1 MLGEQF
7 YEHKGRITSQRVLE
21 IVETG
26 PKIETSFF
34 ADGNAKGTDVTDIG
48 TYWAIPRSGEEGGV
62 LYGEGQGVIM
72 TKGGQHEMASWTGH
86 GIGRFSQGGR
96 VIFRGSIIYK
106 TNSTGKLSFLNNLVA
121 VFEFDVDEAGNT
133 TSKEWEWK

>member
-34 ADGNAKGTDVTDIG
+34 ADGKARGTDVTDIG
-48 TYWAIPRSGEEGGV
+48 TYWAIPRPGDGGGA
-62 LYGEGQGVIM
+62 LYGEGQGAIM
-72 TKGGQHEMASWTGH
+72 TKGVQQEVASWTGH

-96 VIFRGSIIYK
+96 VSFRGSVIYS
-106 TNSTGKLSFLNNLVA
+106 TNTTGKLSFLNNLVA
-121 VFEFDVDEAGNT
+121 VFEYEVDEAGNT
-133 TSKEWEWK
+133 TVKEWEWK